1 MDREFAVQYA
11 PLFVRR
17 FSSLSKEL
25 QDEIVEKI
33 ELLKNADHHRALKVH
48 KLKGAL
54 VGRYSFSIN
63 YRYRAVF
70 IYKDK
75 ENIIL
80 LTVGD
85 HQIYQ

>member
-1 MDREFAVQYA
+1 MGKQFVVQYA

-17 FSSLSKEL
+17 LASLPEEL
-25 QDEIVEKI
+25 QNEVIEKI
-33 ELLKNADHHRALKVH
+33 ELLKNGENHHVLKVH

-54 VGRYSFSIN
+54 AGRYSVSIN

-70 IYKDK
+70 VYQNKTS
-75 ENIIL
+75 IIL

-85 HQIYQ
+85 HRIYH

>member
-1 MDREFAVQYA
+1 MGKQLVVRYA

-17 FSSLSKEL
+17 FSLLPRDL
-25 QDEIVEKI
+25 QNEIIEKI
-33 ELLKNADHHRALKVH
+33 ELLKDIDNHHTLKVH

-54 VGRYSFSIN
+54 MGRYSFSIN

-70 IYKDK
+70 VYQGK
-75 ENIIL
+75 EGIVL

-85 HQIYQ
+85 HRIYK